1 MSVDPM
7 VAGEETGIL
16 RLDEELMIY
25 QVAQTWSLINETF
38 KREAQAGQ
46 QTDLRL
52 DCRALREIDG
62 AGFQLLWLAARH
74 LAGVGARLRLIGLG
88 DALRG
93 QLQVLDA
100 AGLFVHESAE
110 AA

>member
-1 MSVDPM
+1 MSAAPV
-7 VAGEETGIL
+7 VAGAHACAL

-25 QVAQTWSLINETF
+25 QVAQTWSLFDETF
-38 KREAQAGQ
+38 KREAQAGR

-74 LAGVGARLRLIGLG
+74 LTGVGARLRLVGLG
-88 DALRG
+88 DALRA